1 MIERDDGTLC
11 LPTKNDP
18 GAERALGHR
27 RYFLGCDPGQQDPT
41 ALVLLRDERIPFW
54 DGGRQKL
61 GDRQRAIVW
70 CDTIK
75 DTSYTAILQYLVD
88 VMNKP
93 AIRGKVKLGIDATG
107 LGRPLSD
114 FLIERQVSHVAVTI
128 MGGATS
134 STSGYRVNVGK
145 TDLLGV
151 LANHL
156 ETGGLTVA
164 GDLPMRDQLIADL
177 SALEIKITNAGNQ
190 VLDAKRKD
198 GSHSDL
204 AIAAAIALL
213 VSNQA
218 FMGSHEVKC
227 EGYW

>member
-1 MIERDDGTLC
+1 MSCFGST
-11 LPTKNDP
+11 
-18 GAERALGHR
+18 R
-27 RYFLGCDPGQQDPT
+27 RSS
-41 ALVLLRDERIPFW
+41 ANPF
-54 DGGRQKL
+54 
-61 GDRQRAIVW
+61 
-70 CDTIK
+70 
-75 DTSYTAILQYLVD
+75 VD
-88 VMNKP
+88 FRSTRRSVDFVPFASPKP
-93 AIRGKVKLGIDATG
+93 AIRGRVKLGIDSTG

-114 FLIERQVSHVAVTI
+114 FLLERQVSHVAVTI
-128 MGGATS
+128 TGGATS

-164 GDLPMRDQLIADL
+164 GDLAMRHQLVADL

-213 VSNQA
+213 VSNQD
-218 FMGSHEVKC
+218 FMGSHEAPC
-227 EGYW
+227 AGYW